1 VDTVDEALA
10 VIETFLKPKYLGA
23 VQELVFRQCWL
34 GMSYE
39 TIAEKSGY
47 DADYLR
53 GVGARLWQFLSDVV
67 GDRITKNNL
76 RSVLRQHMAVEAQT
90 PETCPL
96 LPFKDLEF
104 PDGPVPLNSEFYVER
119 PLIETQAHQAIVR
132 PGALI
137 HIKAPQRMGKTSW
150 LIRLLNE
157 AETQGLRTV
166 RLNLRQADS
175 SVLTSL
181 DKFLRWFCANLAN
194 QLKLEPLL
202 ENYWNSDLGSKVSCT
217 DYIQHY
223 LLGDNPKP
231 LAIALDETG
240 YLFEYPEIAKEFLPL
255 LRFWHEEANNLATW
269 QNLRLVVVYATDF
282 YIPLNIHQSPFN
294 VGLALQLP
302 EFSPSQVLDLAQR
315 HGLTWLDTPNGEL
328 ATLMEMVGGHP
339 HLIRLA
345 LYYLG
350 NERVSFKQL
359 LQEAPT
365 QAGLYSDH
373 LQSYLVL
380 LQQNPELSAAF
391 RQAIASDTPVRLE
404 TIAAYQLSR
413 MGLVKFQGNEVV
425 PGCELYRLYFR
436 DRLV

>member
-104 PDGPVPLNSEFYVER
+104 PDGSVPLNSEFYVER